1 MGPEV
6 PIRVAGPSDADAVT
20 GLIAAFR
27 DYLDR
32 ATPTEEG
39 IGEAVSTL
47 LADPGTEYLL
57 AGEPEVGLAQVRY
70 RPSVWTGSEDAWLE
84 DVFVLE
90 EARGDGVGRLL
101 TEAAVRRAGQ
111 RGCGRI
117 QLESNAANEAAIK
130 LYESIGFR
138 ASHLPDRWGETP
150 DICMTLEI
158 DPAE

>member
-6 PIRVAGPSDADAVT
+6 PIRVAGPSDAEVVT

-32 ATPTEEG
+32 STPNEEA
-39 IGEAVSTL
+39 IGKAVSTL

-84 DVFVLE
+84 DVFVL
-90 EARGDGVGRLL
+90 
-101 TEAAVRRAGQ
+101 
-111 RGCGRI
+111 
-117 QLESNAANEAAIK
+117 
-130 LYESIGFR
+130 
-138 ASHLPDRWGETP
+138 
-150 DICMTLEI
+150 
-158 DPAE
+158 

>member
-6 PIRVAGPSDADAVT
+6 PIRIAGPSDRDAVVA
-20 GLIAAFR
+20 LIAAFR
-27 DYLDR
+27 DYLER
-32 ATPTEEG
+32 STPTEEG
-39 IGEAVSTL
+39 IEKTVSTL
-47 LADPGTEYLL
+47 LADPGTEFLL

-70 RPSVWTGSEDAWLE
+70 RPSVWTGTEDAWLE

-90 EARGDGVGRLL
+90 GARGDGVGRLL
-101 TEAAVRRAGQ
+101 TEAAVRQAGK

-117 QLESNAANEAAIK
+117 QLESNAANETAIK

-150 DICMTLEI
+150 DICMTLEL
-158 DPAE
+158 DPAD